1 MITYIYTYVC
11 VMNRLYSVDNE
22 IKWLFR
28 ANFSPVCMVYG
39 ADVLRCQNYWA
50 LNADVPENCT
60 CLLDGFDDSI
70 LVCFSKMV
78 RTTLIYILYLPF
90 RSILQPQRNPTTG
103 SIPDPMKFC
112 PRPCQ
117 DCGRPCYACYASGRS
132 MKGLCGT
139 GHFKMGWAEYLG
151 KRPILID
158 DLPI

>member
-1 MITYIYTYVC
+1 MNFQGILMKMNSDTHDHIYIYTYVCVC

-90 RSILQPQRNPTTG
+90 RSILQPQRKSHHWLNSG
-103 SIPDPMKFC
+103 S
-112 PRPCQ
+112 
-117 DCGRPCYACYASGRS
+117 
-132 MKGLCGT
+132 
-139 GHFKMGWAEYLG
+139 HEV
-151 KRPILID
+151 
-158 DLPI
+158 LP